1 MKNVVCKVKKPTK
14 RLEGIAKTIFPEQE
28 TICIIDGNQL
38 NQLIYKFAIKK
49 IKNYMILI
57 DVIEQLK
64 LKKMSL
70 PKDELQKQLKQLDK
84 VEVENLILK
93 YSNTSDKKEKEKIN
107 PLLNYLLLYYKAF
120 IADNGIAI
128 SESILSRI
136 TTQKELEYTIYLLN
150 SIKDKRGITDYKQAR
165 RLVEESLE
173 TYEKIIKVE
182 TYNQKPKIKV
192 KQKS

>member
-1 MKNVVCKVKKPTK
+1 
-14 RLEGIAKTIFPEQE
+14 
-28 TICIIDGNQL
+28 
-38 NQLIYKFAIKK
+38 
-49 IKNYMILI
+49 MILI
-57 DVIEQLK
+57 YVIEQLK

-107 PLLNYLLLYYKAF
+107 PLLNYLLSYYKAF

>member
-64 LKKMSL
+64 LKKMW
-70 PKDELQKQLKQLDK
+70 
-84 VEVENLILK
+84 
-93 YSNTSDKKEKEKIN
+93 
-107 PLLNYLLLYYKAF
+107 
-120 IADNGIAI
+120 
-128 SESILSRI
+128 
-136 TTQKELEYTIYLLN
+136 
-150 SIKDKRGITDYKQAR
+150 
-165 RLVEESLE
+165 
-173 TYEKIIKVE
+173 
-182 TYNQKPKIKV
+182 KIKI
-192 KQKS
+192 KIYKKFKIK